1 MVSLE
6 FRKFHLAAMNIW
18 KTQHQ
23 EPTFKYREPII
34 RWIDYGRRSWQ
45 RLGFIKI
52 IASLASPSNTTNLE
66 GMTKLLVTTVTSF
79 IQIPADIR
87 EEVIKYIQAHRYNR
101 YTKIE
106 GSNKVELQDL
116 FLSNPDLPSNTGAIT
131 GDLEG
136 AGYQH
141 TVYVEIPSWAVDLRI
156 LRAKNYTLTDR
167 GKSIS
172 KLGEESLSSVRQFNK
187 DQNPMLLTP
196 GEQLFFLYCILD
208 TDGDLIKTLF
218 SNIVNKGLQKEFT
231 RETIGIEVAN
241 ALEDLVSL
249 KMQKLTLTSDAA
261 RTMVKRTNSTIYS
274 IRTLG
279 QSPKEHFGTP
289 RAEPLVDCG
298 LLKKPEKADY
308 RYCFSRGGYV
318 FIKGLIN
325 APSVSRFISTEL
337 AFYASKLMKEEL
349 KPFSP
354 NDESLRMVKKMLAQS
369 YLDLRSGLGY
379 CSIREVAL
387 LTACQIFQQ
396 QSIFIEIND
405 IERIIKDLSQQHSR
419 GIRFTRSRQGDLS
432 LMRIEMKLVKELINS
447 E

>member
-1 MVSLE
+1 
-6 FRKFHLAAMNIW
+6 MNIW

-23 EPTFKYREPII
+23 EPKFKYREPII

-52 IASLASPSNTTNLE
+52 IASLASPSNITNLE
-66 GMTKLLVTTVTSF
+66 GITKLLVTTVTSF
-79 IQIPADIR
+79 IQIPADIQ
-87 EEVIKYIQAHRYNR
+87 EEVIKFIQAHRYNR

-106 GSNKVELQDL
+106 GIEKVELQDL
-116 FLSNPDLPSNTGAIT
+116 FLSNPNLPSNTGAIT
-131 GDLEG
+131 GDLEE

-167 GKSIS
+167 GKSVL

-218 SNIVNKGLQKEFT
+218 SNIINKGLQKEFT

-241 ALEDLVSL
+241 ALEYLVSP
-249 KMQKLTLTSDAA
+249 KMRRLTSGAA
-261 RTMVKRTNSTIYS
+261 RTIVKRMDSTIYS

-289 RAEPLVDCG
+289 RTEPLVDCG

-308 RYCFSRGGYV
+308 RYCFSREGDV

-325 APSVSRFISTEL
+325 APSVSSFISTEL
-337 AFYASKLMKEEL
+337 AFYASKLLKEEL

-354 NDESLRMVKKMLAQS
+354 NDESLKMVGKMLAQS
-369 YLDLRSGLGY
+369 YLALRSGLGY

-405 IERIIKDLSQQHSR
+405 IESIIWGLSQQHSH
-419 GIRFTRSRQGDLS
+419 GIRFTRSRRGDLS